1 MWLREVVIWWVVTG
15 DGHRGGNRVRVL
27 WVGGGQGGGW
37 YRRGSPIQYFWSLPC
52 MFTDESQSRKQ
63 FFPLTF
69 RLNIF
74 VVILSL

>member
-1 MWLREVVIWWVVTG
+1 MWLREVVIWLVVTG
-15 DGHRGGNRVRVL
+15 DGHRGGNRLRVL

-37 YRRGSPIQYFWSLPC
+37 YTVLLVPS

-69 RLNIF
+69 RLNTF